1 MLPALSG
8 WSVLKGLPQQGVLRQ
23 RRREQS
29 GVRMVPLTQLQPIQ
43 RQAEGICG
51 HWQGLLLTCG
61 VIPRVLAWGRGELQH
76 DGHGVLCRK
85 RFRTCHPQTH
95 CFGVLVILWGR
106 YLRNSSCRRGPCLP
120 PSHLKAGLK
129 FPLRT
134 ALTQQQ
140 EERTVLS
147 PEMGGRVGTGLDRQ
161 THWDDAHLP
170 LVSLDVSSLCCHLS
184 S

>member
-1 MLPALSG
+1 MLPALPG
-8 WSVLKGLPQQGVLRQ
+8 CSVLKGLPQQGVLRQ
-23 RRREQS
+23 RGREQS
-29 GVRMVPLTQLQPIQ
+29 GVRMGPLTQLQPIQ

-61 VIPRVLAWGRGELQH
+61 VIPRLLAWGRGELQL
-76 DGHGVLCRK
+76 DCHGVLCRK

-106 YLRNSSCRRGPCLP
+106 HLRNSSCRRGPWLP

-129 FPLRT
+129 FPLRR

-147 PEMGGRVGTGLDRQ
+147 PEMGGRIGMGLDRQ
-161 THWDDAHLP
+161 TNP
-170 LVSLDVSSLCCHLS
+170 LR
-184 S
+184 